1 MELSK
6 ILSISGKSGLFKMIA
21 QTKNGVIIESLID
34 KKKTQAFAHNKISS
48 LEEIYIFTD
57 DEELPLKSILKIMF
71 EKHSGGPSIDNKSD
85 NNSLKKYFKE
95 IIPNYDED
103 RFYVSHMKK
112 IIVWYNLLQK
122 NNILEFPPE
131 EEEKKEEEKTQ
142 NKEKIKD
149 ESPNKDEK

>member
-1 MELSK
+1 MDLSK
-6 ILSISGKSGLFKMIA
+6 ILSISSKSGLFKMIA
-21 QTKNGVIIESLID
+21 RTKNGVIIESLID
-34 KKKTQAFAHNKISS
+34 KKKTQAFSHNKISS

-57 DEELPLKSILKIMF
+57 NEELPLKDVLKIMY

-85 NNSLKKYFKE
+85 NNTLKNYFKE

-112 IIVWYNLLQK
+112 IILWYNLLQK

-131 EEEKKEEEKTQ
+131 EEKKEDSGQDSKKPEE
-142 NKEKIKD
+142 
-149 ESPNKDEK
+149 ESQNKDEK